1 MTNDVEQIILERLK
15 SIEVKM
21 DDGFSSLWGS
31 WHELNTKVEMRIDPL
46 RQDALCKVNHEE
58 LKTEVR
64 EEILSALKTD
74 KSIKNGFIND
84 FSVALTKGKSLVI
97 WLIILMV
104 VGFLLGYNTIQQ
116 SELRTRIMNLQSLTQ
131 RNHIELK
138 NGQ

>member
-1 MTNDVEQIILERLK
+1 MTNDVEQIILERLN

-58 LKTEVR
+58 LKD
-64 EEILSALKTD
+64 EIIGILKTD
-74 KSIKNGFIND
+74 KSVKNGFIND